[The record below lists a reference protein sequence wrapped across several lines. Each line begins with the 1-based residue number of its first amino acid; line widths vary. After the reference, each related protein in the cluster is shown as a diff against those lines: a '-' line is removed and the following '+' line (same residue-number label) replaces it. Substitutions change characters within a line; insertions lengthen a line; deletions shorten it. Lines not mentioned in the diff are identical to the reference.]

1 MMKIRLFDGLF
12 RSSDNILRN
21 ILVLKNGKGLLSI
34 DEGDIYG
41 KRKMIFN
48 SNDWCKKNSWC
59 KKNYGKLIDNW
70 YGDDKKEI
78 IIEKLKMFGFEDKIS
93 EFSERFDNYKDIVMK
108 ELS

>member
-1 MMKIRLFDGLF
+1 MIGDFEVVEYTNPYYPDIVMYK
-12 RSSDNILRN
+12 
-21 ILVLKNGKGLLSI
+21 VLINNREFHT
-34 DEGDIYG
+34 D
-41 KRKMIFN
+41 
-48 SNDWCKKNSWC
+48 
-59 KKNYGKLIDNW
+59 NYGRLIDNW

>member
-1 MMKIRLFDGLF
+1 MKIRLFDGLF

-34 DEGDIYG
+34 DEGDIFG

-48 SNDWCKKNSWC
+48 STDWCKKNNWC

-70 YGDDKKEI
+70 LYGDDKKEI
-78 IIEKLKMFGFEDKIS
+78 IVEKLKMFGFNDKIS